1 MASPLISA
9 VFKTRATEEVL
20 PWETVA
26 EEALPWE
33 MVAREMT
40 DTIGEA
46 GLMPVTG
53 NGRNIALGSKGCV
66 AAGFRTTRENQMY
79 CSMDREHSVLQSK
92 YYVVCLYV
100 FNSSFNFYFTLLTM
114 LSLSFGRKFC
124 DDAKACHPLI

>member
-53 NGRNIALGSKGCV
+53 DRWNTVLCTVVWTSSTLCV
-66 AAGFRTTRENQMY
+66 TE
-79 CSMDREHSVLQSK
+79 K
-92 YYVVCLYV
+92 
-100 FNSSFNFYFTLLTM
+100 
-114 LSLSFGRKFC
+114 
-124 DDAKACHPLI
+124 I